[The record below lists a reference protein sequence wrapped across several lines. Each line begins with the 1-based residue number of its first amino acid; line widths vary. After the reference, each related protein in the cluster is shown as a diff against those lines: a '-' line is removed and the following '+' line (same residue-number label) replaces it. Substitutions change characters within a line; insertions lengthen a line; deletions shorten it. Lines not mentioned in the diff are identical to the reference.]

1 MPPLASA
8 AFTPTPLAGRMHSA
22 SMLFGALCLSAL
34 MLSCSGGPF
43 PSYSNSRAFC
53 FYACACS
60 CAGFCFDFRRIRAY
74 PRRPTSSSTRWATRR
89 RALAPC
95 GCCPRSIPAAAA
107 AQQQQQQ
114 PRLWPPLVRSRRRG
128 VGSSCRGRGAVAAS
142 AASGAM
148 DAERAAAAVG
158 SCATDVELYTC
169 TCTVPISCV
178 QKSRARRTFLTQG

>member
-8 AFTPTPLAGRMHSA
+8 AFTPTPRAGRMHSA

-43 PSYSNSRAFC
+43 PSYSNSHAFC

-74 PRRPTSSSTRWATRR
+74 PRRPTSSSTRSATRR

-107 AQQQQQQ
+107 A
-114 PRLWPPLVRSRRRG
+114 
-128 VGSSCRGRGAVAAS
+128 AS
-142 AASGAM
+142 AA
-148 DAERAAAAVG
+148 AAAAVAAAG
-158 SCATDVELYTC
+158 AQPEARRRQQLPRPWRGGRVGRVGRDGPWTRRGPRRLSGRARPMLNC
-169 TCTVPISCV
+169 THVHVRFRSHV
-178 QKSRARRTFLTQG
+178 YKSRALDARF